1 MKMYFD
7 YHVDSKQGFYATP
20 HAINISDLL
29 IRLLMFTK
37 EKRKKMLGMFLLA
50 HFFVFTSNEF

>member
-1 MKMYFD
+1 MRIPN
-7 YHVDSKQGFYATP
+7 GTFYATP

-37 EKRKKMLGMFLLA
+37 EKRKKNA
-50 HFFVFTSNEF
+50 RDVPSC